1 MSIIADIHKDL
12 EKSAFQL
19 IVEYRQR
26 LQSVAF
32 GLCKDE
38 SLAEDLVFRT
48 FERVLARS
56 DSYKVDTNLFG
67 WMKSILENMY
77 KDDIKGTVTRNTA
90 AVRADELER
99 CAGIDWSTDE
109 QILRNSDSEAIRKA
123 IAGLDPKYNK
133 VLLMRYYGDFSLK
146 EIARVMKL
154 PLGTVCR
161 RMQIAHRLLAGK
173 LAVMLGR
180 TKPLAVLA
188 VTLSLATA
196 ATAAVATVP
205 ALAPVRN
212 AITAWFAG
220 GTDGD
225 DRGTGVPP
233 VQVDAGGTDVP
244 PVREETVSTPGQ
256 SKKTT
261 NKEQTMNLKT
271 ALTTT
276 ALAALAAVSP
286 AQAEEPAPT
295 IELTET
301 AFAAALTAAEAGDVI
316 VLPAGTLTLSKG
328 YTIDKGVTVCGSGNR
343 ETIIKSTSTTECPF
357 TLDCMNGAKNTATL
371 ANLTIDGCAITG
383 AVAAAWKYPPAAV
396 QIDAGFMTNVTVR
409 NCRPLGKTNVSAVRL
424 GGKTGFQDDVN
435 LARMFDCTITNNNL
449 GTISSSYGTVTVYY
463 GTVSGCEIAYNKG
476 RGAVGFFLTATGS
489 ATITCCDIHHNTC
502 YPEAELTDGATAGS
516 GGAGRI
522 DSGTLSRCAISNNTA
537 QANGGGLWL
546 RGGMTRNCLIAK
558 NSAVL
563 QGGGVFVNSGNSYV
577 VYSNIGGNSA
587 ATGAGVAILTGTTG
601 FVFQGDIVADNG
613 AGDESDVYS
622 EIEGSKWKPW
632 CCAFR
637 PATYDYCLEKMEL
650 PDSTLRLAD
659 DVLVY
664 RADGSYLTYDSIHCP
679 VVDRG
684 HTAADAKNI
693 TDAVDYF
700 GTRRPID
707 AFVRQIETGR
717 YDIGCCEISSS
728 SEREIYVSPTGGDVY
743 PYATPET
750 AATDLNVATNL
761 AARLAKSG
769 ASTTLKLLPGT
780 YERTEAL
787 VVPPKTTLCGVGPLG
802 SVVLTRTTKGDGVV
816 HVDSVDSVVS
826 NLAVRG
832 GIGIGTYQQKVPGP
846 SGVWVKKGKIFN
858 CEISGC
864 TVDRERYENERCHA
878 QALVLGQSTTASGCI
893 ITNNVGSFGTLRPGN
908 DYPRGAAV
916 YMQDRSRLEKS
927 EVAWN
932 TGNIGGISVT
942 FVNNATTYNEAYVVS
957 CQIHDNHA
965 YGTGGGMLNEGHA
978 LLQKCTI
985 CNNQTDGTG
994 GGIRATGGD
1003 TKMFNCLIAGNTAGA
1018 EGGGLHA
1025 SSFYANIYHCTFVD
1039 NEGTSGGGLY
1049 RAASTGGYAPEIVD
1063 TIFARNKSDDDME
1076 VTGDTNWG
1084 VNLTNCFLPTGRF
1097 YSRGSRKDNV
1107 VADDPK
1113 FVNAAAGDYRLMRR
1127 SPCVDAGTSEYG
1139 DYAAY
1144 LKSDLDGTERPQVGK
1159 SGSAL
1164 PDIGCYEYRQKS
1176 GFMMLLY

>member
-1 MSIIADIHKDL
+1 
-12 EKSAFQL
+12 
-19 IVEYRQR
+19 
-26 LQSVAF
+26 
-32 GLCKDE
+32 
-38 SLAEDLVFRT
+38 
-48 FERVLARS
+48 
-56 DSYKVDTNLFG
+56 
-67 WMKSILENMY
+67 
-77 KDDIKGTVTRNTA
+77 
-90 AVRADELER
+90 
-99 CAGIDWSTDE
+99 
-109 QILRNSDSEAIRKA
+109 
-123 IAGLDPKYNK
+123 
-133 VLLMRYYGDFSLK
+133 
-146 EIARVMKL
+146 
-154 PLGTVCR
+154 
-161 RMQIAHRLLAGK
+161 
-173 LAVMLGR
+173 
-180 TKPLAVLA
+180 
-188 VTLSLATA
+188 
-196 ATAAVATVP
+196 
-205 ALAPVRN
+205 
-212 AITAWFAG
+212 
-220 GTDGD
+220 
-225 DRGTGVPP
+225 
-233 VQVDAGGTDVP
+233 
-244 PVREETVSTPGQ
+244 
-256 SKKTT
+256 
-261 NKEQTMNLKT
+261 MNLKT

-276 ALAALAAVSP
+276 ALAALAAAAP

-295 IELTET
+295 IELTEA

-357 TLDCMNGAKNTATL
+357 TLDCMNGADVAVLENV
-371 ANLTIDGCAITG
+371 TIDGCAITG
-383 AVAAAWKYPPAAV
+383 ATANMWQYPPAAV

-409 NCRPLGKTNVSAVRL
+409 NCRPLGDTNVSAVRL
-424 GGKTGFQDDVN
+424 GGKTGIQGDVN

-449 GTISSSYGTVTVYY
+449 GTISSSYGTVTVYC

-476 RGAVGFFLTATGS
+476 RGAVGFFLTAPS
-489 ATITCCDIHHNTC
+489 NYRATITCCDIHHNTC
-502 YPEAELTDGATAGS
+502 YPEAELTGGATAGS

-522 DSGTLSRCAISNNTA
+522 EFGMLIRCAISNNTA
-537 QANGGGLWL
+537 QAHGGGLWV

-563 QGGGVFVNSGNSYV
+563 QGGGVFVNSGNPYV

-601 FVFQGDIVADNG
+601 IVFQGDIVADNG

-622 EIEGSKWKPW
+622 EIEGSKWNPW

-650 PDSTLRLAD
+650 TDSTLRLAD

-717 YDIGCCEISSS
+717 YDIGCCEISSPP
-728 SEREIYVSPTGGDVY
+728 EREIYVSPTGGNVY

-816 HVDSVDSVVS
+816 HVDSADSVVS

-832 GIGIGTYQQKVPGP
+832 GIGIGTNKQTKPGP

-864 TVDRERYENERCHA
+864 TVDRESYEKDLCHA
-878 QALVLGQSTTASGCI
+878 QALVLGAATATKDRVLASGCI
-893 ITNNVGSFGTLRPGN
+893 ITNNIGSFGSLRPDT

-916 YMQDRSRLEKS
+916 YMQDLSRLEKS

-942 FVNNATTYNEAYVVS
+942 FPNGGLGYNEAEVVS
-957 CQIHDNHA
+957 CQIHDNYA
-965 YGTGGGMLNEGHA
+965 YATGGGMLNEGAA

-985 CNNQTDGTG
+985 CNNLADGTG
-994 GGIRATGGD
+994 GGIRATGPYME
-1003 TKMFNCLIAGNTAGA
+1003 MFNCLIAGNTAGA
-1018 EGGGLHA
+1018 EGGGLHMA
-1025 SSFYANIYHCTFVD
+1025 GSSGYIIYHCTFVD
-1039 NEGTSGGGLY
+1039 NKASSGGGLY
-1049 RAASTGGYAPEIVD
+1049 KTNNSSYPNIVD
-1063 TIFARNKSDDDME
+1063 TIFARNQANDDME
-1076 VTGDTNWG
+1076 VTGATG
-1084 VNLTNCFLPTGRF
+1084 VNLTSCFLPTGRF
-1097 YSRGSRKDNV
+1097 YSSGVRKDNV

-1113 FVNAAAGDYRLMRR
+1113 FVNAAEGDYRLMRR
-1127 SPCVDAGTSEYG
+1127 SPCVDAGTGEYG
-1139 DYAAY
+1139 DYASY
-1144 LKSDLDGTERPQVGK
+1144 LTKDLDGTVRPQVGK
-1159 SGSAL
+1159 SGGAL
-1164 PDIGCYEYRQKS
+1164 PDIGCYEYRQKA
-1176 GFMMLLY
+1176 GFMILFR